1 MENRT
6 IKIKSKTNNNV
17 RINIIPGHFA
27 TNHSHVNYYI
37 DMTSL
42 KTSYRMARD
51 AAGELAMA
59 YAHTTHI
66 DTIICL
72 EGTETVGA
80 FLAEKLGHHGSGIN
94 EGNDIRVITP
104 ESNAN
109 NQLIFRDN
117 IQNKIR
123 DKQVL
128 LLIASAST
136 GKTINRSDECLSY
149 YGGQLAGIAA
159 IFSAIDE
166 YNGIKIASV
175 FDESNIVD
183 NDIVP
188 YVTLSPGECTM
199 CKNGDKVDAIIN
211 SYGYSKL

>member
-80 FLAEKLGHHGSGIN
+80 FLAEKLARVNLKVLGAILVHAGQQVADRDLI
-94 EGNDIRVITP
+94 DIDRRLVVCHTVVIP
-104 ESNAN
+104 VVHLDDDV
-109 NQLIFRDN
+109 QLRE
-117 IQNKIR
+117 
-123 DKQVL
+123 QV
-128 LLIASAST
+128 
-136 GKTINRSDECLSY
+136 
-149 YGGQLAGIAA
+149 
-159 IFSAIDE
+159 
-166 YNGIKIASV
+166 
-175 FDESNIVD
+175 
-183 NDIVP
+183 
-188 YVTLSPGECTM
+188 
-199 CKNGDKVDAIIN
+199 
-211 SYGYSKL
+211 